1 MDIRY
6 ISYLSFCH
14 AIPKLRSYC
23 DQKLKLSLKFSYKY
37 WTHCKTLSKTIQSL
51 YFSLIFIFQ
60 SLKLEFERLSIFQK
74 FSESFTKYLIHTFI
88 HFNWPVMCLQ
98 VFRPGKWFSI
108 RLTSGIFF
116 GCMNCPD
123 MNIQI
128 LFSFKSFCTDVSG
141 YSILSIMNSCKMSL
155 DILLRFENLFTNFTS
170 NSIFFVTSFKYL
182 LPKK

>member
-1 MDIRY
+1 MN
-6 ISYLSFCH
+6 
-14 AIPKLRSYC
+14 C
-23 DQKLKLSLKFSYKY
+23 D
-37 WTHCKTLSKTIQSL
+37 H
-51 YFSLIFIFQ
+51 
-60 SLKLEFERLSIFQK
+60 
-74 FSESFTKYLIHTFI
+74 
-88 HFNWPVMCLQ
+88 MCLQ

-108 RLTSGIFF
+108 RFTSGIFF

-155 DILLRFENLFTNFTS
+155 DILLKFENLFTNFTS

-182 LPKK
+182 ITAKKVNDVVILRCFWLRRLFEMWVLIFFFYFLAKYKPNSEIVEN